1 MCACG
6 FFPRELHIFLDT
18 GYGFLSLATLLHLEM
33 ECGWLRVVR
42 DQRREATREGATA
55 AHSHTHTLSVGP
67 HDTDS
72 TFLGHAPR
80 SEHVYG
86 RAREACLYAA
96 TQPLGHLAMIGSE
109 PKSSWRRWRALT
121 ETQPTGQSLMD
132 APLRKSQ
139 ASWVVSN
146 GAPPRSS

>member
-1 MCACG
+1 MDGPHTFISQIAVGVALASVCACG

-72 TFLGHAPR
+72 TFLGHGAER
-80 SEHVYG
+80 RGHGAKET
-86 RAREACLYAA
+86 A
-96 TQPLGHLAMIGSE
+96 T
-109 PKSSWRRWRALT
+109 
-121 ETQPTGQSLMD
+121 
-132 APLRKSQ
+132 
-139 ASWVVSN
+139 
-146 GAPPRSS
+146 